1 MSYTLIFEP
10 PVAEAVADLP
20 EEPHDLFVMAC
31 VDLVF
36 DPYGRGVVHERRG
49 PVTALSHALGGMGL
63 ILYQV
68 DEEAQSVTI
77 SEVFVM

>member
-1 MSYTLIFEP
+1 MYALIFEP

-20 EEPHDLFVMAC
+20 EEAHDLYVLAC

-63 ILYQV
+63 ILYEV
-68 DEEAQSVTI
+68 DEEARTVTI
-77 SEVFVM
+77 GQVFVM